1 MRPAQRLLVSA
12 HCAGFVRR
20 QLALAPAHI
29 RLGIYILFASFWI
42 FATRLGVRRLSALPR
57 EQRAAALRR
66 FALDQAPPLVALER
80 VLRSMTTVAFLDH
93 PDVMKALEESQ
104 LAATGA

>member
-1 MRPAQRLLVSA
+1 MIHRDV
-12 HCAGFVRR
+12 
-20 QLALAPAHI
+20 LATV
-29 RLGIYILFASFWI
+29 GN
-42 FATRLGVRRLSALPR
+42 T
-57 EQRAAALRR
+57 
-66 FALDQAPPLVALER
+66 PLVALER